1 MAKSRSLNPG
11 DFELEQK
18 LWLMYCNHDAWSG
31 HSLFDIW
38 KEKKDIGCNQRER
51 VIEPFC
57 GRKSCPGLAC
67 NRRKFSRMDEILID
81 RVELENNQTLT
92 LVDMS
97 KKISDVAYQVVMEAR
112 IRIAVEQSLFS
123 ADELGTI
130 PFEDVLEKVGDHVLF
145 CHRTE
150 RNFVMADDR
159 EAIFKKI
166 VDTFNANIV
175 PYISKPQFPVKLV
188 LKEYRKI

>member
-1 MAKSRSLNPG
+1 
-11 DFELEQK
+11 
-18 LWLMYCNHDAWSG
+18 
-31 HSLFDIW
+31 
-38 KEKKDIGCNQRER
+38 
-51 VIEPFC
+51 
-57 GRKSCPGLAC
+57 
-67 NRRKFSRMDEILID
+67 MDEILID
-81 RVELENNQTLT
+81 SVELDNNQTLT
-92 LVDMS
+92 IVDMS
-97 KKISDVAYQVVMEAR
+97 KKISDVAYQVAMEAR
-112 IRIAVEQSLFS
+112 IKVVVEQSLFPG
-123 ADELGTI
+123 DELGTI

>member
-1 MAKSRSLNPG
+1 
-11 DFELEQK
+11 
-18 LWLMYCNHDAWSG
+18 
-31 HSLFDIW
+31 
-38 KEKKDIGCNQRER
+38 
-51 VIEPFC
+51 
-57 GRKSCPGLAC
+57 
-67 NRRKFSRMDEILID
+67 MDEILID

-150 RNFVMADDR
+150 RNFIMADDR
-159 EAIFKKI
+159 EAVFKKI
-166 VDTFNANIV
+166 VDTFNTNIV
-175 PYISKPQFPVKLV
+175 PYISKPQFPVKLI